1 MTSIAGET
9 KSVGHAPIAA
19 IILDM
24 DGLMVDTEPLY
35 KTAWQAACAELGF
48 ELNDERY
55 AKIVGRPLP
64 DCERVLAEEFGPT
77 FPLDT
82 LRARWPAIWRDEVG
96 RLGIQTKPGLE
107 ELLALATEHALD
119 VAVATSTNADW
130 ANSTLERAGL
140 SNRFEVIVTGDQ
152 IARGKPAPDIY
163 LEVARRLGVAPAA
176 CVAIEDS
183 EAGIQS
189 IAAAGMI
196 GILVPHWTPSAV
208 ARTAAHAVVPSLHEA
223 CDVITL
229 VLAPAGL
236 TH

>member
-1 MTSIAGET
+1 MSRAET
-9 KSVGHAPIAA
+9 IGTTGAPVTA

-35 KTAWQAACAELGF
+35 KTAWQAACSELGF
-48 ELNDERY
+48 DLNDERY

-64 DCERVLAEEFGPT
+64 DCERVLAEEFGPS
-77 FPLDT
+77 FSLDA

-96 RLGIQTKPGLE
+96 RLGIQKKPGLD
-107 ELLALATEHALD
+107 ELLALATEQGLP

-130 ANSTLERAGL
+130 AQSTLDRAGL
-140 SNRFEVIVTGDQ
+140 ANRFEVIVTGDQ

-163 LEVARRLGVAPAA
+163 LEAARRLGVPPAE

-189 IAAAGMI
+189 IAAAGMF
-196 GILVPHWTPSAV
+196 GILVPHWTPSSV
-208 ARTAAHAVVPSLHEA
+208 ARAAAHSIVPSLHDA
-223 CDVITL
+223 CNVITL
-229 VLAPAGL
+229 LRAPLGT